1 MANQPNRINKF
12 LHWVYGNT
20 VVRLLDTSWQQ
31 RWNLIAKISI
41 VCLAAYWWKHLPDPG
56 WAVAVLTFGGIAV
69 SLQEHMSARERAV
82 WIALAGILLVVEL
95 RAIRKDRTD
104 QNKEFQT
111 IGEGIKN
118 GLGKSDVLIELS
130 KQNLAI
136 SASLVTAV
144 ELLGRQ
150 FPPNKDQKTIITA
163 WGAISQLNT
172 KAVEGATASP
182 QQPSEIQRGKR
193 FVSAEALGIS
203 LRSQGPSAATI
214 INDGTN
220 EAGNFAKQ
228 LEIGLHMAGWQVG
241 GDNIKMGDPEFFPDS
256 LTVEISSVP
265 ASSEDHSVDEAK
277 NLVAALKNQG
287 VAATQRFTT
296 LKFPPNFMRI
306 KVAGQ

>member
-1 MANQPNRINKF
+1 
-12 LHWVYGNT
+12 
-20 VVRLLDTSWQQ
+20 
-31 RWNLIAKISI
+31 
-41 VCLAAYWWKHLPDPG
+41 
-56 WAVAVLTFGGIAV
+56 
-69 SLQEHMSARERAV
+69 
-82 WIALAGILLVVEL
+82 
-95 RAIRKDRTD
+95 
-104 QNKEFQT
+104 
-111 IGEGIKN
+111 
-118 GLGKSDVLIELS
+118 
-130 KQNLAI
+130 
-136 SASLVTAV
+136 
-144 ELLGRQ
+144 
-150 FPPNKDQKTIITA
+150 
-163 WGAISQLNT
+163 
-172 KAVEGATASP
+172 
-182 QQPSEIQRGKR
+182 
-193 FVSAEALGIS
+193 

>member
-241 GDNIKMGDPEFFPDS
+241 GDNIKMGDP
-256 LTVEISSVP
+256 
-265 ASSEDHSVDEAK
+265 
-277 NLVAALKNQG
+277 
-287 VAATQRFTT
+287 
-296 LKFPPNFMRI
+296 
-306 KVAGQ
+306 